1 MKRPG
6 MGCESCQCWV
16 VENSTN
22 KETQPMTEDAKQ
34 TELLEKIL
42 KQLETMTQEQK
53 VQSKLLGQ
61 MMVALTNLKH
71 R

>member
-1 MKRPG
+1 
-6 MGCESCQCWV
+6 
-16 VENSTN
+16 
-22 KETQPMTEDAKQ
+22 MTEDAKQ